1 MKDHKPLPFYA
12 RSIVFDPNSVP
23 HVLIRQGKDAYL
35 AQLTSDDS
43 LQVIKKISSKYWWCK
58 SIVHQNENKIGL
70 FTDDSFYIHPFTA
83 VSLTSDQ
90 RAKKITKE
98 KAHYFHHVVSTCNAR
113 PYFFI
118 NKCIWTYQD
127 NTIINLHENPEER
140 LPEEQNATFFIYTE
154 KGLFRSVFSD
164 KPANWEHIYKPDL
177 GKPKQLVY
185 DSHNQLVVAITNV
198 RGSGWAHFIDTKGTA
213 KTYEEIEGLWSVAI
227 FQSRYFFYRWGSI
240 IEITKEGKK
249 TVHEINGKIARNQ
262 CLFASSEA
270 LYFVCE
276 HEIHRYSN
284 DKWSVISVTAQN
296 IIY

>member
-12 RSIVFDPNSVP
+12 KSIAFDQNSVP
-23 HVLIRQGKDAYL
+23 HILIRQGKDGYFT
-35 AQLTSDDS
+35 QLTSNDK

-58 SIVHQNENKIGL
+58 SIVNQNEHRLGL
-70 FTDDSFYIHPFTA
+70 FTDDDLMQQFTA
-83 VSLTSDQ
+83 ISLTNDQ
-90 RAKKITKE
+90 RGKKITKE
-98 KAHYFHHVVSTCNAR
+98 KAYYFHHVASTCNAR

-118 NKCIWTYQD
+118 NKCIWTYKD
-127 NTIINLHENPEER
+127 NTIINLHEHPEER
-140 LPEEQNATFFIYTE
+140 LPEEQNATFFIYIE

-164 KPANWEHIYKPDL
+164 KPANWEHIYKPGL

-185 DSHNQLVVAITNV
+185 DPHNKLVVAITNV
-198 RGSGWAHFIDTKGTA
+198 KGSGWVHFIDTNGKAT
-213 KTYEEIEGLWSVAI
+213 TYEEIEGLWSVAI
-227 FQSRYFFYRWGSI
+227 FQSRYFFYRWGNI

-284 DKWSVISVTAQN
+284 DKWSVIPVTAQN